1 MRFKRFRPTPSM
13 VVAML
18 ALAVAIGGTA
28 VAATKIGTKQIK
40 NNAVTTKKIK
50 KKAITTNRIKAKA
63 VTGGKL
69 AASSVG
75 GGKIA
80 AGAVNG
86 GKIAAGAVDGSKIAD
101 SSVTGP
107 KIAANAVDGSKV
119 ADDSL
124 DDSKISDYTVFGDP
138 FVKVTATDGADA
150 DAARTAAPETPLLSK
165 GSLELYA
172 KCFRDVG
179 TNTVFGAIYVRTTT
193 DFSIMEGNDDL
204 PGGPLATD
212 YLNISTLE
220 VDRELDDQSVGAND
234 ASYGEAEGLAAATD
248 GPALTALTGI
258 GVKNGAVAANGPY
271 GPGNACIFQGSA
283 AG

>member
-18 ALAVAIGGTA
+18 ALVVAIGGTA

-69 AASSVG
+69 AANSVSG
-75 GGKIA
+75 GKIVAGAVTGGKIA
-80 AGAVNG
+80 
-86 GKIAAGAVDGSKIAD
+86 DG
-101 SSVTGP
+101 SVTGP

-124 DDSKISDYTVFGDP
+124 DDSKTSDYKVFGDP

-150 DAARTAAPETPLLSK
+150 DAARAAAPETPLLSK

-172 KCFRDVG
+172 KCFRDTG

-212 YLNISTLE
+212 YLNIATLE
-220 VDRELDDQSVGAND
+220 VERELDDQSVGVND
-234 ASYGEAEGLAAATD
+234 ASYNEAEGLAAGAD
-248 GPALTALTGI
+248 GPALTLLTGI
-258 GVKNGAVAANGPY
+258 GVKNGAVAADGPY